1 MRIKLYA
8 PVLFGLCWLLL
19 MPGCGPKAPT
29 VVLDAED
36 QYALAKT
43 EFEKKHWDQAAVE
56 LQKLV
61 FNYPGTAFIDSAQY
75 LLGMAYFNQK
85 EYPSAILEFNKILYS
100 YPTSLLADDA
110 AFMVA
115 KSDFEMSPKA
125 ELDPT
130 HTQKALDGLNRFL
143 DEYPMS
149 ERRQEAEDLLRE
161 CRGKLAKKAYQ
172 TGNLYYKRA
181 KYESALLYLRSVLND
196 YHDTEWVKP
205 AQFRLAEVFYKKKE
219 YGKAKEEYQKFLR
232 DYGDDKL
239 AQKAKKRL
247 NKIEEKEKE
256 RE

>member
-1 MRIKLYA
+1 MRLKIYPLT
-8 PVLFGLCWLLL
+8 LLGLCVLLL
-19 MPGCGPKAPT
+19 TSGCGPKAPS

-36 QYALAKT
+36 QYALSKT

-61 FNYPGTAFIDSAQY
+61 FNYPGAAFIDSAQY
-75 LLGMAYFNQK
+75 LLGMAYFNQE

-100 YPTSLLADDA
+100 YPTSPLADDA

-130 HTQKALDGLNRFL
+130 HTQMALDGLNRFL
-143 DEYPMS
+143 DEYPTS
-149 ERRQEAEDLLRE
+149 ERRQEAEDVLRE

-172 TGNLYYKRA
+172 TGNLYYKRGR
-181 KYESALLYLRSVLND
+181 YESALIYLRSVLND

-205 AQFRLAEVFYKKKE
+205 AQFKLAEVFYKQKE
-219 YGKAKEEYQKFLR
+219 YDKAREEYEKFLN

-239 AQKAKKRL
+239 AQKVKKRL
-247 NKIEEKEKE
+247 NKIEQKGTE
-256 RE
+256 